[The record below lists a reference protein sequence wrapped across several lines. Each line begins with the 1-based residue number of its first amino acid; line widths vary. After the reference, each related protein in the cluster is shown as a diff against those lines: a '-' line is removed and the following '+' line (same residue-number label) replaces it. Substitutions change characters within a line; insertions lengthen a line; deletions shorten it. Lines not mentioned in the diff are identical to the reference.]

1 MWINLKHTEK
11 KNKTWFKSHTE
22 KKNNVG
28 YKIYLFLKKTSVY
41 VRATIYQCT
50 THKICIGMLAIYIY
64 KPKIVWIWYGSN
76 GWLFLFDLQHWILT

>member
-1 MWINLKHTEK
+1 MLNKSQTYRKK
-11 KNKTWFKSHTE
+11 KNKNLIQITYN

-50 THKICIGMLAIYIY
+50 THKICIGMLAILISYIY
-64 KPKIVWIWYGSN
+64 IFKPRIV
-76 GWLFLFDLQHWILT
+76 